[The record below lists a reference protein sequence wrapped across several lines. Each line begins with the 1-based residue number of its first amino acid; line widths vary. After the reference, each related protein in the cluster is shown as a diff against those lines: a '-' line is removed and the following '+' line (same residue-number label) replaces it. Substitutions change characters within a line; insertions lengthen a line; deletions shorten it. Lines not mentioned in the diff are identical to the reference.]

1 MNESI
6 KIENM
11 LREKRLK
18 ILQLKNQGMTF
29 DEMLYDME
37 DYGYYYD
44 TEEGD
49 YLDKHSIEKIP
60 RRSSYDEIRSNDD
73 SDSESDD
80 DKPKKNGY
88 SRLIYINL
96 VTFIFIGFVISE
108 LLS

>member
-11 LREKRLK
+11 LREKKLK
-18 ILQLKNQGMTF
+18 IIQLKHKGMTL
-29 DEMLYDME
+29 DEMFYDME

-49 YLDKHSIEKIP
+49 YLDKHSVKEIP
-60 RRSSYDEIRSNDD
+60 RRSSYEEIRSNDD
-73 SDSESDD
+73 SDSDD
-80 DKPKKNGY
+80 DKPKKIGY
-88 SRLIYINL
+88 YRLIYINL

>member
-18 ILQLKNQGMTF
+18 IIQLRNQGMSPEEF
-29 DEMLYDME
+29 IYDIE

-49 YLDKHSIEKIP
+49 YLDEYSIEKMP
-60 RRSSYDEIRSNDD
+60 RKASYNEISSNDD
-73 SDSESDD
+73 SDSDD

-88 SRLIYINL
+88 ARLIYINL
-96 VTFIFIGFVISE
+96 VTFILISFVISE
-108 LLS
+108 FLS

>member
-18 ILQLKNQGMTF
+18 IIQLKNQGMTLE
-29 DEMLYDME
+29 EMLYDME

-49 YLDKHSIEKIP
+49 YLDKHSVKEIP
-60 RRSSYDEIRSNDD
+60 RKSSYDEIRSNDD

-80 DKPKKNGY
+80 DKPKKIGY

-108 LLS
+108 FLL

>member
-18 ILQLKNQGMTF
+18 ILQLRNQRMTL

-49 YLDKHSIEKIP
+49 YLDKNSIEEIP
-60 RRSSYDEIRSNDD
+60 RKDSYNEISSNDD
-73 SDSESDD
+73 SDSDD
-80 DKPKKNGY
+80 DKPKKIGY
-88 SRLIYINL
+88 ARLIYINL
-96 VTFIFIGFVISE
+96 VTFILIGFVISE
-108 LLS
+108 FLS

>member
-1 MNESI
+1 MNETI

-18 ILQLKNQGMTF
+18 ILQLKNQGMTL
-29 DEMLYDME
+29 DEMFYDME

-49 YLDKHSIEKIP
+49 YLDKNSIEEIP
-60 RRSSYDEIRSNDD
+60 RKASYNEISSNDD
-73 SDSESDD
+73 SDSDD
-80 DKPKKNGY
+80 DKPKKMGY

-96 VTFIFIGFVISE
+96 VTFILIGFVISE
-108 LLS
+108 FLS